1 MKLTLY
7 LFKKFFPIF
16 IGSLAFFSLV
26 LVLVDLLMNIQK
38 FIQNDAP
45 VNEVLNLML
54 LYTPKTI
61 WYALPLATLFAV
73 SYSLS
78 DFYASNELTAVF
90 ASGVSL
96 FRFTLPLLIFSVVL
110 SFGMF
115 VFEDKVVVP
124 TFAQKKA
131 LQSELLAEEKN
142 FDNDSVVV
150 LSDNGKIIYKA
161 QSYEDSQQRLFDLFL
176 VFRNEDKT
184 LNAILH
190 ADSAYWQFDVGQWKL
205 FNTVQWSYVNGQ
217 LICEPVQMDL
227 LSRLVE
233 PSETFRSNSL
243 SIEEIDVRQAK
254 IYIEHL
260 KKVGFPYNE
269 ELSVYYKK
277 FSYPFVVFIV
287 VFLSVG
293 LSGKS
298 RKNVLLISLSLS
310 VSAAVLFYVMQML
323 TMLLAKFSYIS
334 PFMGAWFPVF
344 FFICISIMLLR
355 FART

>member
-1 MKLTLY
+1 MKLIKY
-7 LFKKFFPIF
+7 LFRKFTPIF
-16 IGSLAFFSLV
+16 IGSLAFFALV

-45 VNEVLNLML
+45 SQQVFLLML
-54 LYTPKTI
+54 YYTPKTI
-61 WYALPLATLFAV
+61 WYALPLAILFAV
-73 SYSLS
+73 SYTLS
-78 DFYASNELTAVF
+78 DFYASNELTAIF

-96 FRFTLPLLIFSVVL
+96 FRFTFPLLILSVFL
-110 SFGMF
+110 SVGMF
-115 VFEDKVVVP
+115 LFEDYVVVP
-124 TFAQKKA
+124 TFAKKKS
-131 LQSELLAEEKN
+131 LQSTLLAEEKN
-142 FDNDSVVV
+142 FDNNSVVV
-150 LSDNGKIIYKA
+150 LSENGKIIYKA
-161 QSYEDSQQRLFDLFL
+161 DSYEDSKERLLNLYL
-176 VFRNEDKT
+176 VYRDENKSLDS
-184 LNAILH
+184 ILH
-190 ADSAYWQFDVGQWKL
+190 ADSAYWDSEKNLWKL
-205 FNTVQWSYVNGQ
+205 YNVVQWSYIDEKLLYV
-217 LICEPVQMDL
+217 PVDN
-227 LSRLVE
+227 SYVERLNE

-269 ELSVYYKK
+269 ELSIYYKK
-277 FSYPFVVFIV
+277 FAYPCVVFIV
-287 VFLSVG
+287 VFLSIG

-344 FFICISIMLLR
+344 FFIGISLLLLKYE
-355 FART
+355 RT